1 MWSTHFLIL
10 LDIAVCY
17 PKHCAVITGFVN
29 KLDCLWE
36 TVTGVPYLEYGSA
49 ASVFVLVCM

>member
-10 LDIAVCY
+10 LDIPVCY

-36 TVTGVPYLEYGSA
+36 TVKATLSHLNSDRCPIS
-49 ASVFVLVCM
+49 